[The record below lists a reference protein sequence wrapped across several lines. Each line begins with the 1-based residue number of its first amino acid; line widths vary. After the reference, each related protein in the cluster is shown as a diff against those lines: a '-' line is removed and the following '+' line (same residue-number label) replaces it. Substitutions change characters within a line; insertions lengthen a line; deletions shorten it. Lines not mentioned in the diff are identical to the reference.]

1 MKTWKTIPLVA
12 LAGAL
17 WLQPAAAAAHGHGG
31 MGACRDDVK
40 KLCGEDQYSRAG
52 IAACLEQHSSELS
65 ADCQKRYTKM
75 KARIEEF
82 HQACNADAQKLCPT
96 ADKGMKTFRCLRD
109 HETDLSQ
116 PCKDEIAE
124 VRERHQEKREKRHN
138 GGAASDETKS

>member
-1 MKTWKTIPLVA
+1 MKTWNRLALLA

-17 WLQPAAAAAHGHGG
+17 WLPAAPAAAHG
-31 MGACRDDVK
+31 MGPCRDDVK
-40 KLCGEDQYSRAG
+40 RLCGQDQYSRAG

-82 HQACNADAQKLCPT
+82 HQACGTDAQKLCPT
-96 ADKGMKTFRCLRD
+96 ADRGLKTFRCLKD

-116 PCKDEIAE
+116 PCKDEIAA
-124 VRERHQEKREKRHN
+124 VRERRQERHHHGD
-138 GGAASDETKS
+138 GGSADPSKS